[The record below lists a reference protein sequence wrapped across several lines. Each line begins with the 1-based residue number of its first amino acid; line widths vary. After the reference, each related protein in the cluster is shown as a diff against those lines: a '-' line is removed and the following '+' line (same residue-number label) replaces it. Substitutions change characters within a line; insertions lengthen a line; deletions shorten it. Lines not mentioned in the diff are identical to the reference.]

1 MQDSAQLSSELESR
15 TSRAVEKYPYERAV
29 FAAPCRCR
37 STCTCIDPR
46 AVDTPELR
54 NLVRSALGV
63 DARRFGISPVH
74 DLFEHTVAVCVL
86 GRSEMEAGALAEAV
100 VEFGSER
107 TEWKLML
114 DSEVDRIAIDRGLP

>member
-1 MQDSAQLSSELESR
+1 M
-15 TSRAVEKYPYERAV
+15 
-29 FAAPCRCR
+29 FAAPVDAAQRARASTPGPSIHR
-37 STCTCIDPR
+37 SFG
-46 AVDTPELR
+46 